1 MKPKKTILVVDD
13 DEGMRDTL
21 SAILKKDY
29 IVRVAATP
37 GSVFQPTA

>member
-21 SAILKKDY
+21 SATSL
-29 IVRVAATP
+29 RVPSDADPDT
-37 GSVFQPTA
+37 